1 MRGLFKKKEEKGVL
15 EVRLSYQTAYHHSM
29 TLSIKELKEE
39 MPIIY
44 EGKVLALP
52 AGQYTLVLKGLM
64 ADPHRE
70 STYHQ
75 VYRDVY
81 GSFERVQRVSVAP
94 NKTTV
99 CTFELPGEVYEVNIH
114 VVKGGQSIDGA
125 EVLIQKADPNFH
137 VTKLRQGTFF
147 FLEPGPYSV
156 VVSYSDYLV
165 KDVIWVKEDHTSF
178 TIDLA
183 KEGVAEARPVVARFR
198 DGRMVKGTFLAFSPV
213 EGTTRVVRAEDGEEE
228 TIDLEAL
235 KALFFVKSYTGR
247 PWYDEKK
254 DFEIARE
261 FGRRAIVRFDD
272 GEELWGYVLAAEVSD
287 PSRRGFFL
295 FPVDPESNNL
305 KLYAI
310 RSAVAEVRLS

>member
-1 MRGLFKKKEEKGVL
+1 MFKKREKGIL

-29 TLSIKELKEE
+29 TLFIKELKET

-44 EGKVLALP
+44 EGKVLTLP

-64 ADPHRE
+64 ADPRRE
-70 STYHQ
+70 SNYHH

-81 GSFERVQRVSVAP
+81 GSFERVQKVTVAP
-94 NKTTV
+94 NMTTV
-99 CTFELPGEVYEVNIH
+99 CTFELLGGVYEVNIH
-114 VVKGGQSIDGA
+114 VVKGGQEIDGA
-125 EVLIQKADPNFH
+125 EVLIQKSDPNFH
-137 VTKLRQGTFF
+137 VTKHGQGTFF

-156 VVSYSDYLV
+156 VVSYGDHLV
-165 KDVIWVKEDHTSF
+165 KDVILVQEGYTTF
-178 TIDLA
+178 TIDLE

-198 DGRMVKGTFLAFSPV
+198 DGRMVKGTLLEFSPV
-213 EGTTRVVRAEDGEEE
+213 EGILRVIQADDGEEE

-261 FGRRAIVRFDD
+261 FGRKAIIQFDD

>member
-1 MRGLFKKKEEKGVL
+1 MMLGYFKKGQKGTL
-15 EVRLSYQTAYHHSM
+15 HVRLSYQTAYHHSM
-29 TLSIKELKEE
+29 TLAVKELKEE
-39 MPIIY
+39 VPINF
-44 EGKVLALP
+44 EGKVLTLP

-64 ADPHRE
+64 ADPSRE
-70 STYHQ
+70 SNYHH

-81 GSFERVQRVSVAP
+81 GSFERVQKVAVAP

-99 CTFELPGEVYEVNIH
+99 CTFELPGAMYEVNLH
-114 VVKGGQSIDGA
+114 VVKGDEEIDGA

-137 VTKLRQGTFF
+137 VTKYGQGTFF

-156 VVSYSDYLV
+156 VVSYGDQLM
-165 KDVIWVKEDHTSF
+165 KDVILVKEGSTTF
-178 TIDLA
+178 TIDLE
-183 KEGVAEARPVVARFR
+183 KEGVAEAMPVVARFR
-198 DGRMVKGTFLAFSPV
+198 DGRMVKGRLLEFSPV
-213 EGTTRVVRAEDGEEE
+213 EGTIRMVRAEGGEEE
-228 TIDLEAL
+228 TIDLEDL

-247 PWYDEKK
+247 SWYDERK
-254 DFEIARE
+254 DFGIARD
-261 FGRRAIVRFDD
+261 FGRKAIVRFDD

-287 PSRRGFFL
+287 PSRKGFFL